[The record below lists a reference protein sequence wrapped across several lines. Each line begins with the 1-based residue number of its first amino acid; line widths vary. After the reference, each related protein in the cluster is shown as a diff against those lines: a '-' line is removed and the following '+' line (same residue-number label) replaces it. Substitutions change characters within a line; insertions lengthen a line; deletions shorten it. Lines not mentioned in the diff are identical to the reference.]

1 MDSYDGAGAAVGDNM
16 PLLAAG
22 SKPSLWKRLAS
33 VSSVL
38 RLRKQ
43 TVRRSMAINLIPQR
57 NVRIIV
63 FIFFYHLFFF
73 FFPSLLFSSVVCIK
87 GWKCTRVMAR
97 GCLGECDG
105 GRGGGGE
112 GDVLSTREE
121 KECVKHFS

>member
-73 FFPSLLFSSVVCIK
+73 FFSLFVIFQCGVHK
-87 GWKCTRVMAR
+87 RMEVY
-97 GCLGECDG
+97 
-105 GRGGGGE
+105 
-112 GDVLSTREE
+112 
-121 KECVKHFS
+121 